1 MILNYGGP
9 ALAKIIKDRLDG
21 PHLST
26 IYRTATSGYIMSS
39 DLTDSSFAMA
49 RKFYDKIG
57 YSEPFILAVDAATVI
72 ATVRVKGNRII
83 GFATQNEVSVSTA
96 QDIIDIMNS
105 APYEKA
111 KLANAFVLASVVE
124 HVPSFTLCI
133 SPVVKGQDY
142 LSVKQWTTKARE
154 SGSAHNIKV
163 LGIGADGDSKFRKHY
178 FQEHKRNFERQ
189 ENQITIDYKGFDFA
203 ADMSWAVNGRA
214 CKMLM
219 FPDWQHFLKKWRN
232 QLLNVKRILL
242 MGKHDRTFNE
252 NVS

>member
-1 MILNYGGP
+1 MINTAKRLRIGKVIAITLQLQKRNLNKQVPEVALKLACLMKMDNNENWHPFLQILSHLICNKEKETKRWSDETKSLFAVILNYGGP

-96 QDIIDIMNS
+96 QDIIYIVNS
-105 APYEKA
+105 TPHEKA

-142 LSVKQWTTKARE
+142 LSV
-154 SGSAHNIKV
+154 
-163 LGIGADGDSKFRKHY
+163 
-178 FQEHKRNFERQ
+178 
-189 ENQITIDYKGFDFA
+189 
-203 ADMSWAVNGRA
+203 
-214 CKMLM
+214 
-219 FPDWQHFLKKWRN
+219 
-232 QLLNVKRILL
+232 
-242 MGKHDRTFNE
+242 
-252 NVS
+252 